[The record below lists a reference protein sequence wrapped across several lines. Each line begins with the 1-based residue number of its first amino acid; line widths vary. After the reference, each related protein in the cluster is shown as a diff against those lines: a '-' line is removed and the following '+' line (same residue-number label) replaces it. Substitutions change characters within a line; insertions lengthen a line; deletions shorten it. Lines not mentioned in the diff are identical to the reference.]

1 MKQKTM
7 KLALML
13 LVAVVAFTS
22 CSKSSKTARF
32 LPGDAITMRIDVKQ
46 ILDKS
51 KAADNDAV
59 KQQLAKNLEAMGK
72 NEEAK
77 AVLKAVAEDPAKAGI
92 DLRQPLW
99 ASANAEG
106 KNVLLVGELLDK
118 DDFVKLLTALDKAPK
133 EKDGIQYIGEGTNV
147 IAFDD
152 DCFVVSDGTI
162 DDVIKKFNADTK
174 GTMAESDDFSKLAD
188 AKGIMQVLIPMGVAQ
203 NQLTAEQKA
212 LLPNGLDMKDLS
224 ILLDLS
230 SEKGSVTLS
239 VEAIAKSGDY
249 ANYIAADG
257 MSIFC
262 NIDGKAYFD
271 YLEKMGV
278 FKNQKTIK
286 SDQLEMAKGVLGTI
300 DGDFTAGISKWE
312 GFIPNVCLY
321 LKTKD
326 KKIIE
331 TLNQLGI
338 KSSKEM
344 NFGEKDGT
352 TYLAIGGE
360 PFAEAKPAVSKSDIK
375 GHRVYIHI
383 GAQLAAKA
391 IQGFCTRSQAKAA
404 QSAVESI
411 KSIEIYDTADT
422 KVDFRVNMNDADK
435 DPVETLAGTM
445 LGQFGL
451 N

>member
-1 MKQKTM
+1 
-7 KLALML
+7 
-13 LVAVVAFTS
+13 
-22 CSKSSKTARF
+22 
-32 LPGDAITMRIDVKQ
+32 
-46 ILDKS
+46 
-51 KAADNDAV
+51 
-59 KQQLAKNLEAMGK
+59 
-72 NEEAK
+72 
-77 AVLKAVAEDPAKAGI
+77 
-92 DLRQPLW
+92 
-99 ASANAEG
+99 
-106 KNVLLVGELLDK
+106 
-118 DDFVKLLTALDKAPK
+118 
-133 EKDGIQYIGEGTNV
+133 
-147 IAFDD
+147 
-152 DCFVVSDGTI
+152 
-162 DDVIKKFNADTK
+162 
-174 GTMAESDDFSKLAD
+174 MAESDDFSKLAD

-239 VEAIAKSGDY
+239 VEAIAKSDAWKQNIEEGKKLMRNIDGDY

-262 NIDGKAYFD
+262 NINGKAYFD

-312 GFIPNVCLY
+312 GFIPNACLY

-331 TLNQLGI
+331 ALNQLGI

-435 DPVETLAGTM
+435 DPVEILAGTM

>member
-32 LPGDAITMRIDVKQ
+32 LPDDAITMRIDVKQ

-239 VEAIAKSGDY
+239 VEAIAKSM
-249 ANYIAADG
+249 AL
-257 MSIFC
+257 
-262 NIDGKAYFD
+262 YFQVARF
-271 YLEKMGV
+271 M
-278 FKNQKTIK
+278 
-286 SDQLEMAKGVLGTI
+286 MVLQP
-300 DGDFTAGISKWE
+300 FT
-312 GFIPNVCLY
+312 
-321 LKTKD
+321 
-326 KKIIE
+326 
-331 TLNQLGI
+331 
-338 KSSKEM
+338 
-344 NFGEKDGT
+344 T
-352 TYLAIGGE
+352 TDRT
-360 PFAEAKPAVSKSDIK
+360 V
-375 GHRVYIHI
+375 
-383 GAQLAAKA
+383 
-391 IQGFCTRSQAKAA
+391 
-404 QSAVESI
+404 
-411 KSIEIYDTADT
+411 
-422 KVDFRVNMNDADK
+422 
-435 DPVETLAGTM
+435 
-445 LGQFGL
+445 
-451 N
+451 